1 MQTLKGIVT
10 INQVSTDVFT
20 AEGLIRK
27 HVSKDELIKEYAT
40 GRRDFSREEFESQM
54 YLNGAN
60 LEGINLNDAKL
71 NGACMIGAN
80 LKNASFRNANLKWM
94 DFSNAK
100 LQGAD
105 LHSAQ
110 LQNANLYG
118 ANLENANIPYASLEN
133 ACLRRVSFKN
143 ANLRGANLKNANLEE
158 VYFGY
163 ANLIDAEGLDTPN
176 TIDNIKYAIFEH
188 TQVTE
193 KEKAIIADAILQGK
207 FDVINSSTLRK

>member
-118 ANLENANIPYASLEN
+118 AFGRYIIRYSKNGMLLMLTSPSNSDDCNTAFSLVPFASYVLN
-133 ACLRRVSFKN
+133 TPLLFGVVS
-143 ANLRGANLKNANLEE
+143 
-158 VYFGY
+158 
-163 ANLIDAEGLDTPN
+163 
-176 TIDNIKYAIFEH
+176 
-188 TQVTE
+188 TQIV
-193 KEKAIIADAILQGK
+193 L
-207 FDVINSSTLRK
+207 FDRLLPCTR